1 MDRKKSR
8 PPPKPRGRAGNG
20 FPGGVSNLSTTTRF
34 DDRRQYNIWF
44 AVDVEIFIG
53 SAYIGFRTTR
63 FIYDLNVFSI
73 VQRPYRSGARKGILR
88 PCRMY
93 GVHRD
98 KRVTVR
104 RYSDPAAAAH
114 AYRNAKQALG
124 FGSNNRLPFN
134 SRGRTFAVM
143 GAAFLTPAGA
153 RSPNGQTF
161 AKHLR
166 SHGVYVTDEP
176 LKAQSQDEFWWVDAR
191 LEAA

>member
-8 PPPKPRGRAGNG
+8 PPPKPRGRAGSG
-20 FPGGVSNLSTTTRF
+20 FPCGVSNLSTTTRS
-34 DDRRQYNIWF
+34 DDRRQDNIWF

-53 SAYIGFRTTR
+53 SAYVGFRTTR

-73 VQRPYRSGARKGILR
+73 VERPYKSGARKGMLR

-104 RYSDPAAAAH
+104 RHSDPAAAAL
-114 AYRNAKQALG
+114 AYHYAKQALG
-124 FGSNNRLPFN
+124 FGSNRLPFN

-161 AKHLR
+161 AMGLR
-166 SHGVYVTDEP
+166 SHGVYVADEP
-176 LKAQSQDEFWWVDAR
+176 LEAQSRGEYWWVDA
-191 LEAA
+191 A